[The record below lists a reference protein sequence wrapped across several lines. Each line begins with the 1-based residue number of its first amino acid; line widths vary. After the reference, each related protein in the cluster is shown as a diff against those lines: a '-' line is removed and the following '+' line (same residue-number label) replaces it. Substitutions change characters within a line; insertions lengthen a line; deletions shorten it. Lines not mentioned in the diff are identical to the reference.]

1 MRVSLNNTAVYQ
13 LCLKF
18 PIYADMQDWVDEKPD
33 FQNRMSR
40 KQYLKLVETCAQL
53 LLEVGSIKL

>member
-1 MRVSLNNTAVYQ
+1 MRVSLNNTAV
-13 LCLKF
+13 CLKF
-18 PIYADMQDWVDEKPD
+18 PIYADMRDWVDEKPD
-33 FQNRMSR
+33 FQNRMSQ